1 MAAAEW
7 RGSFFPNRLAK
18 LDISLTLFL
27 TLALTSPNLQFYM
40 FNNVA
45 MNGMRASSLRL
56 KYSAGLHLRRLCSQE
71 LRN

>member
-1 MAAAEW
+1 ME
-7 RGSFFPNRLAK
+7 GEFFPKSACKVGHLPSPNPNPN
-18 LDISLTLFL
+18 
-27 TLALTSPNLQFYM
+27 PNLQFYL